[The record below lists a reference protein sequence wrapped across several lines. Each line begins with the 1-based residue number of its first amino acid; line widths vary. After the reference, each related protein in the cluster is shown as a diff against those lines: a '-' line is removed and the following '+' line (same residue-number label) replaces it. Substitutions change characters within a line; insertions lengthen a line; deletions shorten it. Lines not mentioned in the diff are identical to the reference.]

1 MPPHNPRAVA
11 AVLCAAALCSA
22 LVAVAWNSSGGVEPA
37 SGVELA
43 SGRDVYSFAP
53 DAGLPPLAAE
63 LSRTKRALSQE
74 LAEIPKLHPLAKVTG
89 AAAPRP
95 ASAAGDYKLSG
106 SIFSIKQAR
115 ALQSFNVGVFRSHLG
130 ATESRLSPAVQTG
143 VQSVAVARK
152 QVDQVEAGADE
163 QARAQ
168 PLAPSLI
175 AARLRRDQ
183 TAYDTTQ
190 GQLRSA
196 QQEMNAMAETMLQHH
211 ELEDAEEKKLKGKE
225 TDAEY
230 AQNIA
235 FDKNDMTK
243 TKRLKAKID
252 ALAKD
257 SAVQHRA
264 LNADVAAMLALE
276 KKDEQN
282 KLSLQ
287 QRQAMVRLHA
297 KAVAHAA
304 PKGVKAARAAAVHA
318 EGAVANATAK
328 AKAAA
333 TVSGDAKHTVPSA
346 CLQLS
351 VVKGVVSVPARCMHY
366 ELVKQ
371 VLGEAKERGGV
382 QFRVV

>member
-89 AAAPRP
+89 AATPRP

-168 PLAPSLI
+168 PWPAPSPVLPHDRLAGRRLTKPLI
-175 AARLRRDQ
+175 RGFCDGG
-183 TAYDTTQ
+183 Q
-190 GQLRSA
+190 G
-196 QQEMNAMAETMLQHH
+196 
-211 ELEDAEEKKLKGKE
+211 
-225 TDAEY
+225 
-230 AQNIA
+230 
-235 FDKNDMTK
+235 K
-243 TKRLKAKID
+243 TCFL
-252 ALAKD
+252 
-257 SAVQHRA
+257 
-264 LNADVAAMLALE
+264 
-276 KKDEQN
+276 
-282 KLSLQ
+282 
-287 QRQAMVRLHA
+287 
-297 KAVAHAA
+297 
-304 PKGVKAARAAAVHA
+304 
-318 EGAVANATAK
+318 
-328 AKAAA
+328 
-333 TVSGDAKHTVPSA
+333 
-346 CLQLS
+346 
-351 VVKGVVSVPARCMHY
+351 
-366 ELVKQ
+366 
-371 VLGEAKERGGV
+371 
-382 QFRVV
+382 